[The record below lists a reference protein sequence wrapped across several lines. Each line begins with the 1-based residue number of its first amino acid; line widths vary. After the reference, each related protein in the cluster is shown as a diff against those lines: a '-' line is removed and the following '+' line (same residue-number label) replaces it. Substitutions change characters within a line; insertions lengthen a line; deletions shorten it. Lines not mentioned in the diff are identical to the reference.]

1 MPSETDIR
9 RREILPTAA
18 GTDEIRDWPAELRR
32 RAFFSAKVEEERVLE
47 AMRSAC
53 AAVAEGSA
61 DPSTARL
68 SVLRA
73 LAEAGYEP
81 AEADRGGL
89 RDVSSRQRLDLV
101 LKTNRQQAQAM
112 GQIARSED
120 PEVADAFPA
129 WELASGSYRRV
140 HRDWYARWK
149 AAGDSV
155 GWVGARRMRSAGD
168 RMVALKSSPIWAA
181 IGAGA
186 GGFRDTLGNPFPPF
200 AWNSS
205 YVWLDVDAIEAEEL
219 GLMAGT
225 GGFDA

>member
-1 MPSETDIR
+1 MPTPADIR
-9 RREILPTAA
+9 RRELLPTDA
-18 GTDEIRDWPAELRR
+18 GTDSIRDWPAELRR

-68 SVLRA
+68 SILRA
-73 LAEAGYEP
+73 LSEAGYEP
-81 AEADRGGL
+81 AEGDRGGL

-101 LKTNRQQAQAM
+101 LKTQRQTAQSM

-129 WELASGSYRRV
+129 WELASGSWRAK

-149 AAGDSV
+149 AAGDEV
-155 GWVGARRMRSAGD
+155 AWEGARRMLGPAD
-168 RMVALKSSPIWAA
+168 RMVALKRSPIWAA
-181 IGAGA
+181 LGEGA

-205 YVWLDVDAIEAEEL
+205 FVWFDIDAIEAGEL